1 VSATSNLGPVVTL
14 VAAALVGAGLLTAD
28 VLTDPVR
35 TRAETPVAAAAAT
48 ATPAAATTSTAAAT
62 SPTTTATS
70 TSAAPTTAPTAV
82 PTTAAY
88 AAAYLSPAVY
98 VGRDAT
104 RRTSVA
110 VAVRDGKV
118 AAYVC
123 DGKSVE
129 SWLTGTATGT
139 NATLTAGGDRL
150 VAEVAGGGL
159 HITGTVRGRLVD
171 VTAAPASAP
180 AGLYRLDATNG
191 TTVGWIVQPDGTQ
204 VGLRSRSGVVAPA
217 PVLVPGQAVTLDGQ
231 QAYPQE
237 VSGDDRF

>member
-1 VSATSNLGPVVTL
+1 MSATSNLGPVVTL
-14 VAAALVGAGLLTAD
+14 VAAAMVGSGLVTAD
-28 VLTDPVR
+28 VLTDPAR
-35 TRAETPVAAAAAT
+35 TRAETPVAAVAT
-48 ATPAAATTSTAAAT
+48 AAPAAATTSTAAAT
-62 SPTTTATS
+62 TSAAT

-82 PTTAAY
+82 PTAPAY
-88 AAAYLSPAVY
+88 APAYLSPAVY

-110 VAVRDGKV
+110 LAVRDGKV

-139 NATLTAGGDRL
+139 TATLTAGGDRL

-159 HITGTVRGRLVD
+159 HITGTVRGRPVD

-217 PVLVPGQAVTLDGQ
+217 PVLVPGQAVTLDGR

>member
-1 VSATSNLGPVVTL
+1 MSATSNLGPVVTL

-110 VAVRDGKV
+110 VAVRDGRV

-139 NATLTAGGDRL
+139 TATLTAGGDRL

-159 HITGTVRGRLVD
+159 HITGTVHGRSVD
-171 VTAAPASAP
+171 VTAALASAP

-217 PVLVPGQAVTLDGQ
+217 PVLVPGQAVTLDGR
-231 QAYPQE
+231 QAYAQE

>member
-1 VSATSNLGPVVTL
+1 MSATSNLGPVVTL
-14 VAAALVGAGLLTAD
+14 VAAAMVGAGLVTAD
-28 VLTDPVR
+28 VLTDPAR
-35 TRAETPVAAAAAT
+35 TRAETPVAAVAT

-62 SPTTTATS
+62 SPTTAAT
-70 TSAAPTTAPTAV
+70 TSVAPTTAPTAV
-82 PTTAAY
+82 PTTPAY

-104 RRTSVA
+104 RRTRVA
-110 VAVRDGKV
+110 VAVRDGTV

-139 NATLTAGGDRL
+139 TATLTAGGDRL

-159 HITGTVRGRLVD
+159 HITGTVRGRPVD

>member
-1 VSATSNLGPVVTL
+1 MSATSNLGPVVTL
-14 VAAALVGAGLLTAD
+14 VAAAMVGAGLVTAD
-28 VLTDPVR
+28 VLTDPAR
-35 TRAETPVAAAAAT
+35 TRAETPVAAVAT

-62 SPTTTATS
+62 SPTTAAT

-82 PTTAAY
+82 PTTPAY

-139 NATLTAGGDRL
+139 TATLTAGGDRL
-150 VAEVAGGGL
+150 VAAVAGGGL
-159 HITGTVRGRLVD
+159 HITGTVHGRSVD
-171 VTAAPASAP
+171 VTAALASAP

>member
-1 VSATSNLGPVVTL
+1 M
-14 VAAALVGAGLLTAD
+14 
-28 VLTDPVR
+28 
-35 TRAETPVAAAAAT
+35 
-48 ATPAAATTSTAAAT
+48 
-62 SPTTTATS
+62 PTT
-70 TSAAPTTAPTAV
+70 P
-82 PTTAAY
+82 AY

-139 NATLTAGGDRL
+139 TATLTAGGDRL

-159 HITGTVRGRLVD
+159 HVTGTVHGRPVD
-171 VTAAPASAP
+171 VTAALGVRAGRALPARRDQRHD
-180 AGLYRLDATNG
+180 GRLDRPARRHPG
-191 TTVGWIVQPDGTQ
+191 RAPVP
-204 VGLRSRSGVVAPA
+204 LRRRRSRA

>member
-1 VSATSNLGPVVTL
+1 MSATSNLGPVVTL
-14 VAAALVGAGLLTAD
+14 VAAAMVGAGLVTAD
-28 VLTDPVR
+28 VLNDPAR
-35 TRAETPVAAAAAT
+35 TRAETPVAAVAT

-62 SPTTTATS
+62 SPTTAAT

-82 PTTAAY
+82 PTTPAY

-139 NATLTAGGDRL
+139 TATLTAGGDRL

-159 HITGTVRGRLVD
+159 HITGTVRGRPVD

>member
-14 VAAALVGAGLLTAD
+14 VAAALVGAGLLTAN

-62 SPTTTATS
+62 TSAAT

-104 RRTSVA
+104 RRISVA

-123 DGKSVE
+123 DGKSLE
-129 SWLTGTATGT
+129 SWLTGTAAGAT
-139 NATLTAGGDRL
+139 ATLAASTDRL
-150 VAEVAGGGL
+150 TTEVTNRGL
-159 HITGTVRGRLVD
+159 HVTGTVHGRPVD
-171 VTAAPASAP
+171 VTAALASAP
-180 AGLYRLDATNG
+180 AGLYRLDTNG

-204 VGLRSRSGVVAPA
+204 VGLRSRAGVVAPA
-217 PVLVPGQAVTLDGQ
+217 PVLVPGQAVTLDGRP
-231 QAYPQE
+231 AYPQE

>member
-1 VSATSNLGPVVTL
+1 MSATSNLGPVVTL
-14 VAAALVGAGLLTAD
+14 VAAALVGAGLVTAD
-28 VLTDPVR
+28 VLTDPAR
-35 TRAETPVAAAAAT
+35 TRAETPVAAAAAPAT
-48 ATPAAATTSTAAAT
+48 AAAATTSTAAAT
-62 SPTTTATS
+62 SPTTTATHQCRADHGADRGADHS
-70 TSAAPTTAPTAV
+70 
-82 PTTAAY
+82 AY

-139 NATLTAGGDRL
+139 TATLTAGGDRL

-159 HITGTVRGRLVD
+159 HITGTVHGRSVD
-171 VTAAPASAP
+171 VTAALASAP

-217 PVLVPGQAVTLDGQ
+217 PVLVPGQAVTLDGR